1 MKITN
6 LKFRVPKKNAG
17 NLKSYVDIT
26 FNDCLVIHN
35 ARVIEGKNGLIV
47 SMPATK
53 INKKFVDVVHPIT
66 AEFRKY
72 ITDEVVARYK
82 ELNK

>member
-6 LKFRVPKKNAG
+6 LQFRTTKKTG

-26 FNDCLVIHN
+26 LNDCIVIHN
-35 ARVIEGKNGLIV
+35 AKVIEIKKGLIV
-47 SMPATK
+47 SMPSTK
-53 INKKFVDVVHPIT
+53 RNKKFVDIVHPIT

-72 ITDEVVARYK
+72 ITDEVVAKYK

>member
-1 MKITN
+1 MEITN
-6 LKFRVPKKNAG
+6 LKFRVPKQNAG

-26 FNDCLVIHN
+26 FNNCLVIHN
-35 ARVIEGKNGLIV
+35 VKVIEGKSGLIV

-53 INKKFVDVVHPIT
+53 VNKKFVDIVHPIT

-72 ITDEVVARYK
+72 ITDEVVAKYK
-82 ELNK
+82 ELN

>member
-6 LKFRVPKKNAG
+6 LKFRVPKQNTG

-35 ARVIEGKNGLIV
+35 AKVIEGKNDLIV

-53 INKKFVDVVHPIT
+53 VNKKFVDIVHPIT

-72 ITDEVVARYK
+72 ITDEVVAKYK
-82 ELNK
+82 ELN

>member
-1 MKITN
+1 MNITAIKVRRVKKEGV
-6 LKFRVPKKNAG
+6 LKA
-17 NLKSYVDIT
+17 YVDIT
-26 FNDCLVIHN
+26 FDDCLTIHN
-35 ARVIEGKNGLIV
+35 AKVVEGKNGLIV

-53 INKKFVDVVHPIT
+53 RDKKYVDIVHPIT
-66 AEFRKY
+66 AEFRKH